1 MNDNFDMEPEKPMS
15 PEDWDVWEREMEE
28 LAAMIPPEDFI
39 RLEEALV
46 EADREAK
53 LIVRRQMGLD

>member
-1 MNDNFDMEPEKPMS
+1 MSEMS
-15 PEDWDVWEREMEE
+15 PEDWDAWEREMEE
-28 LAAMIPPEDFI
+28 LAVMIPPEDFI
-39 RLEEALV
+39 RLEEALA